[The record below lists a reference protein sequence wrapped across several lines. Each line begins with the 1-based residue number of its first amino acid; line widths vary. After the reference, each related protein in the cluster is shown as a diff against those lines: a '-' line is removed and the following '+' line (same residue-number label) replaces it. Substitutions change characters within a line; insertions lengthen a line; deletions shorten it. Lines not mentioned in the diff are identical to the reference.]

1 MDPVERL
8 AGAGGETRS
17 GYVALVGRPN
27 VGKSSL
33 LNALVGEKLSIVTP
47 RAQTTRDR
55 VMGIYTNEAGQI
67 IFVDTPGLLLP
78 SYLLQRGML
87 SAAHSALAEADTILL
102 LLDGSRPEETLPDEE
117 TLSLLHDRKRLLFV
131 AINKADVASAVAVER
146 LESWSLTEFGIEPY
160 LISAATGSGTAE
172 LRNALLASL
181 PSSPYLYPPDD
192 LAVQPVR
199 FFVAELIR
207 ETIFEESHEE
217 VPYSTAV
224 AIEEFRESTDPI
236 FIRAVIYV
244 ERESQKAIIIGRGGA
259 VIKTLGARSRGKIE
273 EFLGTHVFL
282 DLWVKAMPRWR
293 KSRNALRQLGYTL
306 PPEES

>member
-1 MDPVERL
+1 MT
-8 AGAGGETRS
+8 GAGGETRS

-33 LNALVGEKLSIVTP
+33 LNAFVGEKLSIVTP

-87 SAAHSALAEADTILL
+87 SAAHSALAEADSILL
-102 LLDGSRPEETLPDEE
+102 LLDGLRPDDTLPDEE
-117 TLSLLHDRKRLLFV
+117 TLSLLRSRRHSLFI
-131 AINKADVASAVAVER
+131 AINKADQAPPAAVER
-146 LESWSLTEFGIEPY
+146 LESWSVEEFGIEPF
-160 LISAATGSGTAE
+160 LISAVTGSGTVE

-181 PSSPYLYPPDD
+181 PNSPYLYPPDD

-244 ERESQKAIIIGRGGA
+244 ERESQKAIIIGRGGE
-259 VIKTLGARSRGKIE
+259 VIRTIGARSRAKVE
-273 EFLGTHVFL
+273 EFVGGHVFL
-282 DLWVKAMPRWR
+282 DLWVKALPRWR
-293 KSRNALRQLGYTL
+293 KSRSALRQLGYTL
-306 PPEES
+306 PPDEA